1 MKTFREFFEIKLQEQ
16 GYGSKPAI
24 RVSFSNLSFGYQQP
38 VFKPKFS
45 QMDKPDLSHTESRS
59 GKYSGMVEI
68 PIQGDAKD
76 QAAKMKMNLKEFIEH
91 VANLDPNEELYQ
103 KFIEDAQLHLYDLYN
118 ADFSGEMPPGDKV
131 PDGLYEE
138 IDRAILD
145 KFQKNDFEV
154 IYA

>member
-24 RVSFSNLSFGYQQP
+24 RVSFSNLSFGYKQP
-38 VFKPKFS
+38 VYKPTFS
-45 QMDKPDLSHTESRS
+45 QMEEPDVSHVETRS
-59 GKYSGMVEI
+59 SKYSGMVEI

-76 QAAKMKMNLKEFIEH
+76 QAAIKKMNLKEFIEY
-91 VANLDPNEELYQ
+91 VANLDTKEELYE
-103 KFIEDAQLHLYDLYN
+103 KFIDDAKLHLYDLYN
-118 ADFSGEMPPGDKV
+118 ADFSGKLPPGDEI
-131 PDGLYEE
+131 PDGLYEAVDE
-138 IDRAILD
+138 AMLD